1 MLCVTGS
8 DCNGENSRMKISCAA
23 FALTTLLTVTLVSPE
38 KIHLRGKRL
47 LSDYGQSGGDYGSVS
62 GNGGTSK
69 SGTDSGRGGVSKS
82 GTDSGKGSVKFTC
95 LNIPERLLFLL
106 GMVIL
111 PTIAFLSPST
121 DNLGLRYLCFPLTFF
136 FLDSFFMFHTFI
148 RVFYSDILFF
158 GFLSSSIGVI

>member
-82 GTDSGKGSVKFTC
+82 GTDSGKGSVSKY
-95 LNIPERLLFLL
+95 
-106 GMVIL
+106 GKGSV
-111 PTIAFLSPST
+111 SKSGT
-121 DNLGLRYLCFPLTFF
+121 DTGKGSVSKSGTDTGKGGSSKSGTDTGKGGSSKSGT
-136 FLDSFFMFHTFI
+136 DS
-148 RVFYSDILFF
+148 
-158 GFLSSSIGVI
+158 GKEIGRAHV